1 MRGCEIGG
9 EGENKNLLRLIHIE
23 CMCLWYTKEKFLQ
36 ANGFLS
42 MNLILLLIYS
52 PLLFRRF
59 FFPPRLFFSLCISL
73 ALLITFTSHSCARV
87 LRSSKLFGITNTS
100 RDAALLFFPYNVI
113 ATSVG
118 SRSDTAA
125 RTARR
130 AHSRSSKKLLYFSRL
145 TCAIEEK

>member
-1 MRGCEIGG
+1 MRNWRRRRKQKLITTHPHRVHVFMIHERKVLTG
-9 EGENKNLLRLIHIE
+9 ERISFNEPDFVVDIFAFII
-23 CMCLWYTKEKFLQ
+23 
-36 ANGFLS
+36 S
-42 MNLILLLIYS
+42 S
-52 PLLFRRF
+52 F